1 MLQEIDEPADE
12 EDEDA
17 RDDEDADREA
27 SDEALLDEVNAELD
41 RYREVDEHDIPVLT
55 REDINI
61 GRFAI
66 SKVSPLF

>member
-1 MLQEIDEPADE
+1 MLQEIDKPADE

-17 RDDEDADREA
+17 RDDKDADREA

-41 RYREVDEHDIPVLT
+41 RYREVDEHNIPVLT

-61 GRFAI
+61 GGFAI